1 MTVHAPPRFA
11 LLAALLGAVFVAGIA
26 VGVIGD
32 RMASAAKP
40 RARTIIR
47 ADMSGVLDHLELTPQ
62 QRAQAD
68 SIVSHRAPRSEGL
81 MIEMAERLRGVADS
95 IDAELR
101 QILTPAQ
108 RARLD
113 SLRTREPQLM
123 LKRKVVTPGG
133 TTVDTVIS
141 LPRDSAKRP

>member
-1 MTVHAPPRFA
+1 MTVQSTPRLA

-32 RMASAAKP
+32 RMTSAARP
-40 RARTIIR
+40 QTRTIIK
-47 ADMSGVLDHLELTPQ
+47 ADMSGILDHLELTPQ

-81 MIEMAERLRGVADS
+81 MIEMAERLKGVADS

-101 QILTPAQ
+101 RILTPAQ
-108 RARLD
+108 QARLD
-113 SLRTREPQLM
+113 SLRSNEPRVM
-123 LKRKVVTPGG
+123 FKRKFVTPSG
-133 TTVDTVIS
+133 TTVDTVIA
-141 LPRDSAKRP
+141 LPRDSARRP